1 MPEKKEPEVLTNPEM
16 TEEQVTLEQGYYN
29 CVYVI
34 LRFKKDVSFES
45 NEEQPYVEDGPDEEE
60 MEYVK
65 LYYERERHCR
75 MVFKD
80 NDGGV
85 DNKKALLHAK
95 RWGVYVN
102 EKENIMKGGYLVEV
116 VCYDGKKVLWELVDN
131 HVVEQESD
139 HDEIGLRGFDLNLFG
154 EDGKGVGR
162 EGSSEFPYLPMLI
175 KLCPGYQ
182 KTQLKRTNLKMNED
196 NDK

>member
-65 LYYERERHCR
+65 LYDERERHWR
-75 MVFKD
+75 MIFEE
-80 NDGGV
+80 NDGGMG
-85 DNKKALLHAK
+85 DKKALIPAK
-95 RWGVYVN
+95 RWDVYVN
-102 EKENIMKGGYLVEV
+102 KNEKY
-116 VCYDGKKVLWELVDN
+116 Y
-131 HVVEQESD
+131 
-139 HDEIGLRGFDLNLFG
+139 
-154 EDGKGVGR
+154 
-162 EGSSEFPYLPMLI
+162 
-175 KLCPGYQ
+175 
-182 KTQLKRTNLKMNED
+182 
-196 NDK
+196 